1 MKYSITIGLEP
12 LDGIHD
18 HPTRMVSTFDLERNS
33 FPVTVESCQGAE
45 GREDDTLFLSMT
57 PSLRQIMLM
66 LMMTYAYLDNNNNG
80 DLHRELLLPCLL
92 CVMKNC
98 MRKMNSLKLDVLNE
112 DYEENM
118 KEIQRMHPRAIRP
131 PLIACDY
138 RTSVGQRKRE
148 KGDRMKISFLS
159 QKQTIKTFVA
169 NLRCCKGCI
178 RKGQSYFKD
187 VCDEVVE
194 NLRSRGLTFSCLV
207 CQSKWDE
214 WRPCPLHRVSH
225 RFQGMSAQSGS
236 VS

>member
-92 CVMKNC
+92 CMMKNC
-98 MRKMNSLKLDVLNE
+98 VRKMNRAWVTLGKFLREFVYLAVEICHQWTLLSATPSFQVRKTLKIGKKIKDAVVLGWGRKIL
-112 DYEENM
+112 ENSS
-118 KEIQRMHPRAIRP
+118 ETIGI
-131 PLIACDY
+131 IAV
-138 RTSVGQRKRE
+138 TVSA
-148 KGDRMKISFLS
+148 LS
-159 QKQTIKTFVA
+159 
-169 NLRCCKGCI
+169 
-178 RKGQSYFKD
+178 
-187 VCDEVVE
+187 
-194 NLRSRGLTFSCLV
+194 
-207 CQSKWDE
+207 
-214 WRPCPLHRVSH
+214 
-225 RFQGMSAQSGS
+225 
-236 VS
+236 